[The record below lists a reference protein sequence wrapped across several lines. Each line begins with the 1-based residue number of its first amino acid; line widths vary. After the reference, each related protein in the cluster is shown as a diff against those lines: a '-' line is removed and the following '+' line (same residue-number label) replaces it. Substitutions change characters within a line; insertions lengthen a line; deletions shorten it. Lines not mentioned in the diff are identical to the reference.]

1 MATLS
6 LTPACARGP
15 PRQAIEDGKID
26 VGEMV
31 AQHMYLYLYDLGL
44 QEQSEWFDSDDV
56 VEGTVVFDS
65 DPD

>member
-1 MATLS
+1 M
-6 LTPACARGP
+6 
-15 PRQAIEDGKID
+15 
-26 VGEMV
+26 GEMV